1 MVASN
6 RFKIAIIVAALVT
19 GSPAFAK
26 SLDQRDG
33 AATDRQ
39 IVKQIEGPTI
49 SRAQT
54 RLHSRDSR
62 QYFPHGEG
70 SGDSYYNICTNYDY
84 TYGLSCY
91 PPY

>member
-1 MVASN
+1 MLASN
-6 RFKIAIIVAALVT
+6 RFKIAIIVAALVA

-26 SLDQRDG
+26 SLGQRDG

-39 IVKQIEGPTI
+39 IGQQIEGPTI
-49 SRAQT
+49 PRAQT
-54 RLHSRDSR
+54 RFQSRDSR
-62 QYFPHGEG
+62 HYFPRGEG
-70 SGDSYYNICTNYDY
+70 SNDSYYNICTNYDY